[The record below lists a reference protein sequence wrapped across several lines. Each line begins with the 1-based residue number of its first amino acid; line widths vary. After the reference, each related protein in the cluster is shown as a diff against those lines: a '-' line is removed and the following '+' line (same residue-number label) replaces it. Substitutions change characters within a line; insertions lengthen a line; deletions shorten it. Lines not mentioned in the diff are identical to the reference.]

1 MYAALNGAGKLV
13 YASQVAG
20 LGGQASWFCPRCH
33 QPLKLRSGRRVRPHF
48 VHVDGVCGQ
57 SKLSKRQVMESERHQ
72 AAKRLLGQTFQ
83 AQGERVNLEYYLPS
97 SGQFADLYLPQRQW
111 VAEYQQSLISAQL
124 LANRQAD
131 YQALGQTVVWLL
143 SADVLRGKF
152 KTRWK
157 QTCLHY
163 APSWGYYW
171 LALDVEGACLV
182 QDFHLPLVYSRLSY
196 TYQSRTLQLTA
207 LSQQAWQ
214 ADCLAYGDWLGPR
227 TCHCREGQV
236 ASHVRS
242 HLVAG
247 HQSYWRQLYQ
257 EGIQVGDLPAWCLQ
271 GRYQVLVSP
280 EPGWV
285 WLAYQA
291 TFLKEVREAN
301 KGFTRHDWLLFHE
314 RLVRSGKVHLVPT
327 PLLGEEGRARLL
339 PEICQSFLRL
349 WQWQG
354 HLAFDRD
361 RGLYRVVS

>member
-1 MYAALNGAGKLV
+1 MT
-13 YASQVAG
+13 S
-20 LGGQASWFCPRCH
+20 
-33 QPLKLRSGRRVRPHF
+33 
-48 VHVDGVCGQ
+48 
-57 SKLSKRQVMESERHQ
+57 
-72 AAKRLLGQTFQ
+72 
-83 AQGERVNLEYYLPS
+83 
-97 SGQFADLYLPQRQW
+97 
-111 VAEYQQSLISAQL
+111 
-124 LANRQAD
+124 RQAD
-131 YQALGQTVVWLL
+131 YQTLGQTVVWLL

-163 APSWGYYW
+163 APGWGYYW

-182 QDFHLPLVYSRLSY
+182 QDFNLPLVYSRLSY
-196 TYQSRTLQLTA
+196 TYQSRTLLLRT

-214 ADCLAYGDWLGPR
+214 ADCLAYGAWLGPR
-227 TCHCREGQV
+227 ACHCQEGQPT
-236 ASHVRS
+236 SHIRS

-257 EGIQVGDLPAWCLQ
+257 EGIQVGSLPAWCLQ

-291 TFLKEVREAN
+291 AFLKEAKEVN
-301 KGFTRHDWLLFHE
+301 QGFTNHDWLLFHE

-361 RGLYRVVS
+361 WGLYRIISYGLTCQT

>member
-1 MYAALNGAGKLV
+1 M
-13 YASQVAG
+13 
-20 LGGQASWFCPRCH
+20 
-33 QPLKLRSGRRVRPHF
+33 
-48 VHVDGVCGQ
+48 
-57 SKLSKRQVMESERHQ
+57 
-72 AAKRLLGQTFQ
+72 
-83 AQGERVNLEYYLPS
+83 
-97 SGQFADLYLPQRQW
+97 
-111 VAEYQQSLISAQL
+111 
-124 LANRQAD
+124 
-131 YQALGQTVVWLL
+131 VWLL
-143 SADVLRGKF
+143 SAGVLRGKF

-163 APSWGYYW
+163 APAWGYYW

-182 QDFHLPLVYSRLSY
+182 HDFQLPLVYSRLSY
-196 TYQSRTLQLTA
+196 TYQSRTLLLRT

-214 ADCLAYGDWLGPR
+214 ADCLAYGAWLGPR
-227 TCHCREGQV
+227 ACHCREGQV
-236 ASHVRS
+236 ASRVRS
-242 HLVAG
+242 HLLAG

-301 KGFTRHDWLLFHE
+301 QGFTGQDWLIFHE
-314 RLVRSGKVHLVPT
+314 SLVKAGKLHLAPT
-327 PLLGEEGRARLL
+327 PLLGEDGRANLL

-354 HLAFDRD
+354 HLAFDQD
-361 RGLYRVVS
+361 GELYRVVS